1 MGSIFSPLMTNND
14 LGKNIVIHTNKATN
28 GTIMSISN
36 DGIITININGVD
48 TQYTNKNITIGDLPK
63 LYHYSLLGP
72 DATGFGKRK
81 SRRHNR
87 RHSKRSKRTHKK
99 TRRYI
104 RRR

>member
-1 MGSIFSPLMTNND
+1 MGSIYSPPITNAD
-14 LGKNIVIHTNKATN
+14 IGKNIVIYTNQKIN

-48 TQYTNKNITIGDLPK
+48 KQYTNRNITIGDLPK
-63 LYHYSLLGP
+63 LYHYSLSGP
-72 DATGFGKRK
+72 TGLGKRK